1 MPWGLRT
8 RVRAAVGV
16 RELGSGED
24 GCRGGRRGPGVGAPG
39 LGSGDKDLGQR
50 TEKIGIPGLEPE
62 SGDLGQSRGW
72 GAALARGAG
81 RGGGRQRAPV
91 RRAAVALEGSCL
103 RLTARPPPGDRAPP
117 SAPPIPRGYSAPQ
130 SRPNPTALPW
140 RPQAV
145 SLPGHGF
152 PARGGLGC
160 SRRGTGA
167 GAPGSRPRRPLL
179 SSGILKPHRTFR
191 KSFSFD
197 FWTFKL
203 PRNRSLWWSPAAF
216 ESSCRNPLAAPVLS
230 RSRWVGFGQ
239 GGLRHVVTRGPGTR
253 SPSREP
259 LRPEATLPDPT
270 KPSGRPLPVKLETR
284 RSSMDLRSF
293 NRALAPQF
301 LRGPPLHRGPV
312 YPGGSD

>member
-1 MPWGLRT
+1 M
-8 RVRAAVGV
+8 
-16 RELGSGED
+16 
-24 GCRGGRRGPGVGAPG
+24 
-39 LGSGDKDLGQR
+39 
-50 TEKIGIPGLEPE
+50 
-62 SGDLGQSRGW
+62 GQSRGW

-179 SSGILKPHRTFR
+179 SSGSRVAL
-191 KSFSFD
+191 
-197 FWTFKL
+197 L
-203 PRNRSLWWSPAAF
+203 PP
-216 ESSCRNPLAAPVLS
+216 P
-230 RSRWVGFGQ
+230 
-239 GGLRHVVTRGPGTR
+239 RGTKGTTIPQPC
-253 SPSREP
+253 SEEP
-259 LRPEATLPDPT
+259 LHQALQFSLLAGSLCMSSLRL
-270 KPSGRPLPVKLETR
+270 R
-284 RSSMDLRSF
+284 RSSKGNVLYLWGGGLFPPQCGILLSAF
-293 NRALAPQF
+293 HKLHAFSCIQAHPPPYCGLNQF
-301 LRGPPLHRGPV
+301 LIYLQRIENTFSK
-312 YPGGSD
+312 GSE

>member
-179 SSGILKPHRTFR
+179 SSGSRVAL
-191 KSFSFD
+191 
-197 FWTFKL
+197 L
-203 PRNRSLWWSPAAF
+203 PP
-216 ESSCRNPLAAPVLS
+216 P
-230 RSRWVGFGQ
+230 
-239 GGLRHVVTRGPGTR
+239 RGTKGTTIPQPC
-253 SPSREP
+253 SEEP
-259 LRPEATLPDPT
+259 LHQALQFSLLAGSLCMSSLRL
-270 KPSGRPLPVKLETR
+270 R
-284 RSSMDLRSF
+284 RSSKGNVLYLWGGGGCF
-293 NRALAPQF
+293 
-301 LRGPPLHRGPV
+301 PLSVASSYRPFTNSMPFPAYRLILPHTVG
-312 YPGGSD
+312 